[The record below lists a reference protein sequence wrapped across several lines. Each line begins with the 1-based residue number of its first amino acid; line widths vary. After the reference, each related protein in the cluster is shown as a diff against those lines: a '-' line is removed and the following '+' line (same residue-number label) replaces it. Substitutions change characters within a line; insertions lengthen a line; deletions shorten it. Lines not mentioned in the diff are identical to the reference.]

1 MRFGRVSQIE
11 CDNSG
16 RPPSTECLQY
26 HIGDSGTFQV
36 RGRNPKNTKGEKS
49 LKYKQRTS
57 EAKPRKGLF
66 NSEFCSR
73 AGTMMDQKSTTQPRA
88 RL

>member
-1 MRFGRVSQIE
+1 MGFGRVSLIE

-26 HIGDSGTFQV
+26 HTGDSGTFQV

-49 LKYKQRTS
+49 LKYKQRKF

-66 NSEFCSR
+66 NSQFCSR
-73 AGTMMDQKSTTQPRA
+73 AGTMMDQKSTTQPKA